1 MASRW
6 RRRALAVPAL
16 ATALALA
23 AGSVASAA
31 PPPPPGQG
39 LGPDDAKV
47 QGDGRFQPGAEG
59 AGDDYFPQYGN
70 GGYDVEHYLLDV
82 TYDPATD
89 VLTGTAT
96 IHATA
101 TQDLSRFD
109 LDLVGLTVESV
120 TVDGKRAW
128 FAQPDDHELV
138 VTPQRKLRAGGTF
151 AVVVEYSG
159 VPVTFTIPITPG
171 LEVESGFIHTDDG
184 ALVIG
189 QPEVAAAWFP
199 VNDHPSDAAS
209 YTVVVTV
216 PTGLD
221 VVAMGVPVGEPAT
234 DGGWTTWTWEAA
246 DPMASY
252 LMGLAIG
259 DFDVDDR
266 TEDGM
271 RVIDAVDPDL
281 DPALR
286 EMVDASFAR
295 QTEILDLLAGWFGP
309 YPYDTVGGI
318 VDDYPILFAL
328 ETQTRPIY
336 SYLFWE
342 FFGQLGGDLVV
353 VHELAHQWFGDDLR
367 LAQWQ
372 DIWLNEGFA
381 TYSEW
386 LFLEAEGIVT
396 AQEIFESDYAFYS
409 EDPAF
414 WELVIGDPGP
424 VQLFDWPVY
433 ERGAMTL
440 HALRLTIGDEA
451 FFELVARWAAE
462 NAGDAVTTADFVAL
476 AEEVS
481 GMQLD
486 ALFDEW
492 LYQGDLPEAPVAG
505 AAAFRAAAASSVT
518 SGGPLTWVTALRR

>member
-1 MASRW
+1 MARRW
-6 RRRALAVPAL
+6 RRRALGVPA
-16 ATALALA
+16 AAVALALA
-23 AGSVASAA
+23 ASGAAVAA
-31 PPPPPGQG
+31 PPPDAPGV
-39 LGPDDAKV
+39 GPEDAKV
-47 QGDGRFQPGAEG
+47 QGQGRFQAGA
-59 AGDDYFPQYGN
+59 AGVGDEYFPLYGN
-70 GGYDVEHYLLDV
+70 SGYDVAHYLLDV

-96 IHATA
+96 ITATA
-101 TQDLSRFD
+101 TQDLSRFN
-109 LDLVGLTVESV
+109 LDLVGMTVHAV
-120 TVDGKRAW
+120 TVDDKQAR
-128 FAQPDDHELV
+128 FSRTDDHELV
-138 VTPQRKLRAGGTF
+138 ITPQHKLRSGETF
-151 AVVVEYSG
+151 EVVVEYSG
-159 VPVTFTIPITPG
+159 VPTTFQIPVSPELT
-171 LEVESGFIHTDDG
+171 LESGFIHTDDG
-184 ALVIG
+184 ALVVG
-189 QPEVAAAWFP
+189 QPESATAWFP
-199 VNDHPSDAAS
+199 VNDHPVDAAT
-209 YTVVVTV
+209 YTFVVTV

-221 VVAMGVPVGEPAT
+221 VVAVGEPVGTPVVEGA
-234 DGGWTTWTWEAA
+234 WTTHTWEAT

-252 LMGLAIG
+252 LTGLGIG
-259 DFDVDDR
+259 EFDISDR
-266 TEDGM
+266 VEDGL

-286 EMVDASFAR
+286 EMIDVSFAR

-342 FFGQLGGDLVV
+342 LGGQFLGDIVV

-367 LAQWQ
+367 LERWQ

-386 LFLEAEGIVT
+386 LFLEAEGVVT
-396 AQEIFESDYAFYS
+396 AQEIFESSYAFFS
-409 EDPAF
+409 DAPSF

-424 VQLFDWPVY
+424 VQLFDGPVY

-451 FFELVARWAAE
+451 FFELVRRWAAE
-462 NAGDAVTTADFVAL
+462 NAGETVTTDEFIAL

-481 GMQLD
+481 GQELD
-486 ALFDEW
+486 ELFELW
-492 LYQGDLPEAPVAG
+492 LFTPEQPPLPATLTAT
-505 AAAFRAAAASSVT
+505 AASLTTART
-518 SGGPLTWVTALRR
+518 SGSWTPMATALRR